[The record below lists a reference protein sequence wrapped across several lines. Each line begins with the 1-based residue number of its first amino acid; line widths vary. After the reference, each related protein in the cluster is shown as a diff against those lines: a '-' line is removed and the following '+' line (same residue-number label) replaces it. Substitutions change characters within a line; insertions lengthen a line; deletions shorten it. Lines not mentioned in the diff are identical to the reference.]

1 MSLDAIAAI
10 SAVTDVQ
17 HPKPIE
23 PTNPAKPDGFIRWLD
38 DQVKVADS
46 KIRGADA
53 AVQDL
58 VLGKSDNLHR
68 VMMDVESARLSLD
81 IVIQVRNRVVDA
93 YQELMRMQI

>member
-10 SAVTDVQ
+10 SAVTDAQ

-23 PTNPAKPDGFIRWLD
+23 PTNHAKPDGFIRWLD